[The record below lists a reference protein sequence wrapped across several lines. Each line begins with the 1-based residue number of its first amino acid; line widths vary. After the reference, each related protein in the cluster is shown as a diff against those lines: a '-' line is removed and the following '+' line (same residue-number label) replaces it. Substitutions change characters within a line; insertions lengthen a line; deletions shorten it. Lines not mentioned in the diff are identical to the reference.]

1 ATGRVG
7 NKYSFGAAATIA
19 DSSPTF
25 CDFVTR
31 HSGPEADNWLPLT
44 TTKISTMGDSN
55 SELYVAIAALLISLV
70 ALAASVLQV
79 AQQYFASATGYA
91 SCDEKVIGK
100 WSSSTIRILKPYEF
114 RFEVQ
119 YQAPVIF
126 LCRLDNKNGPV
137 PDVKIIPLVGSDE
150 SRRESCSDI
159 QEDGR
164 NTQKS
169 SQVQKEKSTRVK
181 QKEAIHTA
189 DNELASWVTL
199 LAAFQR
205 MEHDSRDWQ
214 QKLLE
219 KPLRPPTGEPHNAM
233 LKPEEVEEVE
243 KKHTLVVALQKKT
256 KSWDTM
262 PAGVKKPYATTTWC
276 HMVEMAALLGIY
288 WSEFDRSHDRY
299 RAEGNGYMLT
309 GEKMTDLGIMFTFQ
323 VYGKSEFKANRIIPV
338 EEVKDLCFG
347 VVPTIFRRPE
357 AVDMRRLT
365 DDRQDLSML
374 NLSNRIEIS
383 ETLGLIGCNTNTVN
397 YFARE
402 DTQNKRVAHLFP
414 IAFEIIG
421 MLGRTL
427 HIDHSVFRCLP
438 NPTMYFWNTKT
449 FSLPKLL
456 DAYLKESNKHGVLS
470 NQDSRVMQAIRR
482 HGRRV
487 QLQMRNAGSNGRS
500 SFMLLDTLHHA
511 LDVMDEVLTGK
522 AKEKR
527 PPLPRQGTTYSNQ
540 NPALSVKKKPDEQRP
555 TNATEDQNE
564 TTRRQKVTDV
574 LRSHIQEVMYGL
586 NEKVNEKDAEAQSP
600 IQFDGNTA
608 RFEDIDSAAPEDKQ
622 AKLMEVYFQAIRN
635 KVIGTALRSTK
646 RRESLTPMLPL
657 ATPSSQKRT
666 AGQTIVETSEDGDE
680 EDAEDEDEDDDV
692 AEEDELWKLPTDDVS
707 HEDIW
712 CTLVFRMICWLML
725 HDFNKN
731 DRQIS
736 KSELRGSR
744 LPIYI
749 A

>member
-1 ATGRVG
+1 
-7 NKYSFGAAATIA
+7 
-19 DSSPTF
+19 
-25 CDFVTR
+25 
-31 HSGPEADNWLPLT
+31 
-44 TTKISTMGDSN
+44 MGDSN

-70 ALAASVLQV
+70 ALAASLLQV

-100 WSSSTIRILKPYEF
+100 WSTSTKRSLKPYEF

-126 LCRLDNKNGPV
+126 LCRLDNTNGPV
-137 PDVKIIPLVGSDE
+137 PDVDIIPLVGSPE
-150 SRRESCSDI
+150 SRQKSWSDI

-169 SQVQKEKSTRVK
+169 SQAPKEKSLKVK

-214 QKLLE
+214 QGLLR
-219 KPLRPPTGEPHNAM
+219 KGPTQPPAGGSCDTL
-233 LKPEEVEEVE
+233 LKPEEITDVEN
-243 KKHTLVVALQKKT
+243 KHTLVVALQKKT

-323 VYGKSEFKANRIIPV
+323 VYGKSDFRANRIIPV

-357 AVDMRRLT
+357 TVDARRLT

-374 NLSNRIEIS
+374 NLSNRIDIS

-397 YFARE
+397 YFAR
-402 DTQNKRVAHLFP
+402 DDAQNKRVAHLFP

-427 HIDHSVFRCLP
+427 HIEHSVFRCLP

-456 DAYLKESNKHGVLS
+456 DAYLKESVKRGVL
-470 NQDSRVMQAIRR
+470 NNKDSEIMQAIRR
-482 HGRRV
+482 HGKKIK
-487 QLQMRNAGSNGRS
+487 LQMRRAGNDGRS
-500 SFMLLDTLHHA
+500 SFMLLDTLHYA
-511 LDVMDEVLTGK
+511 LNDTDEVLTGK
-522 AKEKR
+522 AKEQR

-540 NPALSVKKKPDEQRP
+540 NPGLPVTRTAEQRP
-555 TNATEDQNE
+555 RNAIEDEAE
-564 TTRRQKVTDV
+564 TIRRQKVTDV
-574 LRSHIQEVMYGL
+574 MRSHIQEVLQGL
-586 NEKVNEKDAEAQSP
+586 NEKANEKDAEAQSP
-600 IQFDGNTA
+600 VQFDGVTA

-622 AKLMEVYFQAIRN
+622 AKLMEVYFQVIRS

-646 RRESLTPMLPL
+646 RRESTTPTPQLPI
-657 ATPSSQKRT
+657 PGIKKRRT
-666 AGQTIVETSEDGDE
+666 EHTIAEGPEDGE
-680 EDAEDEDEDDDV
+680 EDDG
-692 AEEDELWKLPTDDVS
+692 EEEEEEEIELWTLPPDDVS

-731 DRQIS
+731 DKQLS